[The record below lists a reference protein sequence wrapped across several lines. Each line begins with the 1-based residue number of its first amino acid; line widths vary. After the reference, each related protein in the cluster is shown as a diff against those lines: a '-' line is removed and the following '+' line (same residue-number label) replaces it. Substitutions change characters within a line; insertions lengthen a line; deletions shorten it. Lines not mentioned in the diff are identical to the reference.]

1 VKRRKREG
9 EAEVEANLIPVMS
22 CMFLLIPALLL
33 AMEVAPYAAVR
44 VETPRFSDLT
54 EGDPEHSPERL
65 RFRVHVREDG
75 FTARYGS
82 SPESERTIDIPLQGA
97 GDHDF
102 DALELRAR
110 ELKVLF
116 PEDMRVTVSAEAS
129 IEYQTLVQS
138 MDALRGSECSLG
150 ATLLG
155 EREPEGCYF
164 WSVIVQSG
172 TV

>member
-1 VKRRKREG
+1 MKRRKREG
-9 EAEVEANLIPVMS
+9 DADVEANLIPVMS

-44 VETPRFSDLT
+44 VDSPRFSDLVDVDS
-54 EGDPEHSPERL
+54 EPEPELL

-82 SPESERTIDIPLQGA
+82 SPESERTIDIPLHGE

-102 DALELRAR
+102 DALEVRAR
-110 ELKVLF
+110 ELKALF
-116 PEDMRVTVSAEAS
+116 PEDMQVTVSAEAS

-150 ATLLG
+150 AALQG

-164 WSVIVQSG
+164 WSVTVQSG